1 MTPPLYIF
9 SAGLWRLRREVAT
22 MTGHTPRR
30 AWWRAGKE
38 GMVAGWGH
46 KPTAARARAAARSS
60 HLPYVAIE
68 DGFLR
73 SLSPGPAQQPVSM
86 VIDRSGIYYDA
97 RQHSDLETLLQSA
110 DFTAAETER
119 AAALVAL
126 IARHRLSKYN
136 DGLDSHNLKSDD
148 RPLVVV
154 VDQTAGDA
162 SVEGGLAGR
171 SNFEAMLTAAVSEN
185 PEARIVAKLH
195 PEVIAGTK
203 RGYLRDAATRL
214 GVDILAANINPWTL
228 LDLRPRIYTVSSQLG
243 FEALLAGCPVTCF
256 GVPFYA
262 GWGLTDDRVAVPRRG
277 RRRSLT
283 ELAAAVYLRYSR
295 YFDPWTRVPIE
306 AETAVLKLAYLR
318 RSLLANRMP
327 VVCYGIAPWKRPAV
341 TAMLTG
347 PGGPPVYTR
356 NLERAR
362 AIAAERG
369 GAIAAW
375 GETAR
380 GLRRNPALASVP
392 ILAVEDGFVRSV
404 GLGALLVPPLSL
416 VFDSRGIYY
425 DPAHPSDLEHI
436 LNTHD
441 FTDEERARAKALRQR
456 IVAARITKYNLA
468 DASTPHEVPQDRPR
482 ILVPGQ
488 VADDAAVR
496 FGPDGE
502 NRTGNVNSVLL
513 SSVRRRHPD
522 AYVIF
527 KPHPDV
533 ERSGRSGSLPA
544 DQERRDAD
552 WIARRTNLDSLLASV
567 DRVET
572 YGSLAGFEGLLRELP
587 VTVHGMPFYAGW
599 GLTEDLTSCDR
610 RRRLRSLDE
619 LAGAALILY
628 PRYWDP
634 VSCLPCPPETA
645 LDRLDEMRAKPPGF
659 ASRMRGV
666 MGRAVI
672 FWRRLVAWGVPAERH
687 SGKTGK

>member
-1 MTPPLYIF
+1 
-9 SAGLWRLRREVAT
+9 
-22 MTGHTPRR
+22 MTGHAPRR
-30 AWWRAGKE
+30 VWWRAGKE

-46 KPTAARARAAARSS
+46 KPTAVRARAAARSS

-73 SLSPGPAQQPVSM
+73 SLSPGPAQRPISM
-86 VIDRSGIYYDA
+86 VMDRSGIYYDA
-97 RQHSDLETLLQSA
+97 RQPSDLETLLQSA

-136 DGLDSHNLKSDD
+136 DGLDDHDLKSGG

-162 SVEGGLAGR
+162 SVEGGLAGP
-171 SNFEAMLTAAVSEN
+171 SNFETMLAAAVSEN
-185 PEARIVAKLH
+185 PEARVVAKLH

-203 RGYLRDAATRL
+203 RGYLHDAASRL
-214 GVDILAANINPWTL
+214 GVDVLAANINPWTL
-228 LDLRPRIYTVSSQLG
+228 FDLRPRIYTVSSQLG
-243 FEALLAGCPVTCF
+243 FEAVLAGCPVTCF

-262 GWGLTDDRVAVPRRG
+262 GWGLTDDRVATPRRG

-306 AETAVLKLAYLR
+306 AEAAVVKLAFLR
-318 RSLLANRMP
+318 RSFLANHTP
-327 VVCYGIAPWKRPAV
+327 VVCYGIAPWKKPAV

-347 PGGPPVYTR
+347 SGGPPVFTR
-356 NLERAR
+356 SLKRAR
-362 AIAAERG
+362 AIAAEQG

-375 GETAR
+375 GETAHW
-380 GLRRNPALASVP
+380 LRRNPAITPVP
-392 ILAVEDGFVRSV
+392 ILAVEDGFLRSV

-425 DPAHPSDLEHI
+425 DPAHPSDLEYI
-436 LNTHD
+436 LNSHT
-441 FTDEERARAKALRQR
+441 FTAEELARAKALRQR
-456 IVAARITKYNLA
+456 IVAAHITKYNLA
-468 DASTPHEVPQDRPR
+468 DASAPPEMPKDRPR

-496 FGPDGE
+496 FGPHGE
-502 NRTGNVNSVLL
+502 SQIGNVNSVLL

-522 AYVIF
+522 SYVIF

-544 DQERRDAD
+544 DQESRDAD

-610 RRRLRSLDE
+610 RRRSRTLDE
-619 LAGAALILY
+619 LAAAALILY

-634 VSCLPCPPETA
+634 VSCLPCPPEAA
-645 LDRLDEMRAKPPGF
+645 LDRLDDLRTRSPGF
-659 ASRMRGV
+659 TSRMRAV
-666 MGRAVI
+666 MGRTVI
-672 FWRRLVAWGVPAERH
+672 FWRRLVAWGVPTERR